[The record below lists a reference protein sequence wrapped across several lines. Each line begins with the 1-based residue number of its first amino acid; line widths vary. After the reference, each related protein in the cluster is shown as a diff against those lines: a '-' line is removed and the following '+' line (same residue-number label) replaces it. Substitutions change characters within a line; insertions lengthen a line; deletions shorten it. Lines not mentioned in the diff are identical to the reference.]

1 MKDWLS
7 KCNSSTHLICSLVL
21 LLTISL
27 KLVASYRMC
36 LPFLLA
42 FTSLWSLHLY
52 AVRRNHVK
60 EISGSFKDPAR
71 VVWRFWKRLL
81 CLIRDYKREKL
92 ISYFLNNAAK
102 IYLYGLKISD
112 NIEIEYVFQSKAF
125 CLSAFTR
132 WTEIKKCIT
141 STSS

>member
-1 MKDWLS
+1 MK
-7 KCNSSTHLICSLVL
+7 NSCSTYLICSLVL

-71 VVWRFWKRLL
+71 VGLVVLKK
-81 CLIRDYKREKL
+81 IVM
-92 ISYFLNNAAK
+92 SYSGLQARKVDFLFPK
-102 IYLYGLKISD
+102 
-112 NIEIEYVFQSKAF
+112 
-125 CLSAFTR
+125 
-132 WTEIKKCIT
+132 
-141 STSS
+141 